1 MRFLFYISLF
11 LFTIFINGQSD
22 SIFKSN
28 DSVRNLFQQTSKP
41 LKNKRMIYSTS
52 LIDSFTNINNEKSAE
67 LFITNNFDNDQGLVI
82 KWITNSI
89 YREDG
94 FDLYR
99 REEGT
104 DWVKLNSIP
113 INLIR
118 KSGKDENLDSEQQGL
133 YDFTLQSSY
142 NDFQT
147 SLPRVFVLIKSIYSN
162 YMANLIGIIYYD
174 KIAREGLSYQYKL
187 VGAGSNFELAI
198 SKKHTC
204 SSYTKSPPPDSIKI
218 ERFKKRCDI
227 SWKPEIFRYYGVDI
241 YRKTNDST
249 FRKITKTPRAIQ
261 KSKDR
266 KGNISFPKV
275 FYVDEN
281 INKEFNYTYKFIA
294 LDYFGK
300 ESFESEEIF
309 IAKKD
314 FDPPLKPFNLVPVK
328 HDSKMTVDLSWDYVL
343 EEDLLG
349 FNIYRSNILEGPYKK
364 INLKTIPKTVSFFND
379 RVTNTGDYYYYCS
392 SVDFSG
398 NESYSGKIY
407 LQIHDMLPPDSPK
420 NLQSETGPGFINLSW
435 DNNLESDLKGYFIQR
450 SLNDEDNSDNHF
462 ININSQP
469 TIENSFSE
477 KLSKNIRNK
486 FVYRVIAVDTSFN
499 RSKPSI
505 NSLAQMPD
513 VTPPNHPIIKNVEFK
528 DGIIVISWMPNIE
541 NDLEGYN
548 LFRKLKSDSSSFIK
562 VNSQTIPKD
571 ITIYRDR
578 QTSSETEYLYIL
590 KAIDVN
596 GNISEPSKPF
606 FGYNPIEKLTSKIIL
621 TSELKQRKKRVLLNW
636 NLENNEIEVQGSVIY
651 RSTNENILKPYS
663 KLINENSYIDD
674 INPGLYNYQVR
685 TYTNDGIVIMSEV
698 IKIELLKAE

>member
-1 MRFLFYISLF
+1 MRFSFYILLF
-11 LFTIFINGQSD
+11 LFPIFINGQVD
-22 SIFKSN
+22 SIFNSN
-28 DSVRNLFQQTSKP
+28 DSVSNLPPQTSKP
-41 LKNKRMIYSTS
+41 LKSKMIYSTS

-67 LFITNNFDNDQGLVI
+67 LFVSNNFDNDQGLVI

-99 REEGT
+99 REDGT

-113 INLIR
+113 INLTR

-142 NDFQT
+142 NDFQS

-162 YMANLIGIIYYD
+162 YMASLIGIIYYD
-174 KIAREGLSYQYKL
+174 KIAREGLTYQYKL

-198 SKKHTC
+198 SKKYTC
-204 SSYTKSPPPDSIKI
+204 SSYTKSLPPDSIQI

-227 SWKPEIFRYYGVDI
+227 KWKPEIFKYYGVDI

-249 FRKITKTPRAIQ
+249 FRKITRTPRAIQ

-275 FYVDEN
+275 FYTDED
-281 INKEFNYTYKFIA
+281 INKEYNYTYKFVA
-294 LDYFGK
+294 VDYFGK

-309 IAKKD
+309 MAKKD

-364 INLKTIPKTVSFFND
+364 INLKTIPKTIPSFND

-462 ININSQP
+462 ININSEP

-486 FVYRVIAVDTSFN
+486 FIYRVVAVDTSFN

-513 VTPPNHPIIKNVEFK
+513 VTPPNHPIIKNVEFN

-621 TSELKQRKKRVLLNW
+621 TSELNQRKKRVLLNW

-651 RSTNENILKPYS
+651 RSTDENILKPYS
-663 KLINENSYIDD
+663 KLVQENSYIDD

-685 TYTNDGIVIMSEV
+685 IYTNDGIVIMSEV
-698 IKIELLKAE
+698 IKIELIKTE

>member
-1 MRFLFYISLF
+1 MRFSFYILLF
-11 LFTIFINGQSD
+11 LFPIFINGQVD
-22 SIFKSN
+22 SIFNSN
-28 DSVRNLFQQTSKP
+28 DSVSNLPPQTSKP
-41 LKNKRMIYSTS
+41 LKSKMIYSTS

-67 LFITNNFDNDQGLVI
+67 LFVSNNFDNDQGLVI

-99 REEGT
+99 REDGT

-113 INLIR
+113 INLTR

-142 NDFQT
+142 NDFQS

-162 YMANLIGIIYYD
+162 YMASLIGIIYYD
-174 KIAREGLSYQYKL
+174 KIAREGLTYQYKL

-198 SKKHTC
+198 SKKYTC
-204 SSYTKSPPPDSIKI
+204 SSYTKSLPPDSIQI

-227 SWKPEIFRYYGVDI
+227 KWKPEIFKYYGVDI

-249 FRKITKTPRAIQ
+249 FRKITRTPRAIQ

-275 FYVDEN
+275 FYTDED
-281 INKEFNYTYKFIA
+281 INKEYNYTYKFVA
-294 LDYFGK
+294 VDYFGK

-309 IAKKD
+309 MAKKD

-349 FNIYRSNILEGPYKK
+349 FNIYRSNILEGPHEQ
-364 INLKTIPKTVSFFND
+364 INLKTIPKTIPSFND

-435 DNNLESDLKGYFIQR
+435 DNNLESVLKGYFIQR

-462 ININSQP
+462 ININSEP

-486 FVYRVIAVDTSFN
+486 FIYRVVAVDTSFN

-513 VTPPNHPIIKNVEFK
+513 VTPPNHPIIKNVEFN

-621 TSELKQRKKRVLLNW
+621 TSELNQRKKRVLLNW

-651 RSTNENILKPYS
+651 RSTDENILKPYS
-663 KLINENSYIDD
+663 KLVQENSYIDD

-685 TYTNDGIVIMSEV
+685 IYTNDGIVIMSEV
-698 IKIELLKAE
+698 IKIELIKTE

>member
-1 MRFLFYISLF
+1 MRFSFYILLF
-11 LFTIFINGQSD
+11 LFPIFINGQVD
-22 SIFKSN
+22 SIFNSN
-28 DSVRNLFQQTSKP
+28 DSVSNLPPQTSKP
-41 LKNKRMIYSTS
+41 LKSKMIYSTS

-67 LFITNNFDNDQGLVI
+67 LFVSNNFDNDQGLVI

-99 REEGT
+99 REDGT

-113 INLIR
+113 INLTR

-142 NDFQT
+142 NDFQS

-162 YMANLIGIIYYD
+162 YMASLIGIIYYD
-174 KIAREGLSYQYKL
+174 KIAREGLTYQYKL

-198 SKKHTC
+198 SKKYTC
-204 SSYTKSPPPDSIKI
+204 SSYTKSLPPDSIQI

-227 SWKPEIFRYYGVDI
+227 KWKPEIFKYYGVDI

-249 FRKITKTPRAIQ
+249 FRKITRTPRAIQ

-275 FYVDEN
+275 FYTDED
-281 INKEFNYTYKFIA
+281 INKEYNYTYKFVA
-294 LDYFGK
+294 VDYFGK

-309 IAKKD
+309 MAKKD

-364 INLKTIPKTVSFFND
+364 INLKTIPKTIPSFND

-462 ININSQP
+462 ININSEP

-486 FVYRVIAVDTSFN
+486 FIYRVVAVDTSFN

-513 VTPPNHPIIKNVEFK
+513 VTPPNHPIIKNVEFN

-621 TSELKQRKKRVLLNW
+621 TSELNQRKKRVVLNW

-651 RSTNENILKPYS
+651 RSTDENILKPYS
-663 KLINENSYIDD
+663 KLVQENSYIDD

-685 TYTNDGIVIMSEV
+685 IYTNDGIVIMSEV
-698 IKIELLKAE
+698 IKIELIKTE

>member
-1 MRFLFYISLF
+1 
-11 LFTIFINGQSD
+11 
-22 SIFKSN
+22 
-28 DSVRNLFQQTSKP
+28 
-41 LKNKRMIYSTS
+41 
-52 LIDSFTNINNEKSAE
+52 
-67 LFITNNFDNDQGLVI
+67 
-82 KWITNSI
+82 
-89 YREDG
+89 
-94 FDLYR
+94 
-99 REEGT
+99 
-104 DWVKLNSIP
+104 
-113 INLIR
+113 
-118 KSGKDENLDSEQQGL
+118 
-133 YDFTLQSSY
+133 
-142 NDFQT
+142 
-147 SLPRVFVLIKSIYSN
+147 
-162 YMANLIGIIYYD
+162 
-174 KIAREGLSYQYKL
+174 
-187 VGAGSNFELAI
+187 
-198 SKKHTC
+198 
-204 SSYTKSPPPDSIKI
+204 
-218 ERFKKRCDI
+218 
-227 SWKPEIFRYYGVDI
+227 
-241 YRKTNDST
+241 
-249 FRKITKTPRAIQ
+249 
-261 KSKDR
+261 
-266 KGNISFPKV
+266 
-275 FYVDEN
+275 
-281 INKEFNYTYKFIA
+281 
-294 LDYFGK
+294 
-300 ESFESEEIF
+300 
-309 IAKKD
+309 
-314 FDPPLKPFNLVPVK
+314 
-328 HDSKMTVDLSWDYVL
+328 MTVDLSWDYVL

-349 FNIYRSNILEGPYKK
+349 FNIYRSNILEGPYEK

-379 RVTNTGDYYYYCS
+379 RVTKTGDYYYYCS

-462 ININSQP
+462 ININSKP

-621 TSELKQRKKRVLLNW
+621 TSEINQRKKRVLLNW

-651 RSTNENILKPYS
+651 RSIDENILKPYS
-663 KLINENSYIDD
+663 KLVQENSYIDD

-685 TYTNDGIVIMSEV
+685 IYTNDGIVIMSEV

>member
-1 MRFLFYISLF
+1 MRFSFYILLF
-11 LFTIFINGQSD
+11 LFPIFINGQVD
-22 SIFKSN
+22 SIFNSN
-28 DSVRNLFQQTSKP
+28 DSVSNLPPQTSKP
-41 LKNKRMIYSTS
+41 LKSKMIYSTS

-67 LFITNNFDNDQGLVI
+67 LFVSNNFDNDQGLVI

-99 REEGT
+99 REDGT

-113 INLIR
+113 INLTR

-142 NDFQT
+142 NDFQS

-162 YMANLIGIIYYD
+162 YMASLIGIIYYD
-174 KIAREGLSYQYKL
+174 KIAREGLTYQYKL

-198 SKKHTC
+198 SKKYTC
-204 SSYTKSPPPDSIKI
+204 SSYTKSLPPDSIQI

-227 SWKPEIFRYYGVDI
+227 KWKPEIFKYYGVDI

-249 FRKITKTPRAIQ
+249 FRKITRTPRAIQ

-275 FYVDEN
+275 FYTDED
-281 INKEFNYTYKFIA
+281 INKEYNYTYKFVA
-294 LDYFGK
+294 VDYFGK

-309 IAKKD
+309 MAKKD

-349 FNIYRSNILEGPYKK
+349 FNIYRSNILEGPYEK
-364 INLKTIPKTVSFFND
+364 INLKTIPKTIPSFND

-462 ININSQP
+462 ININSEP

-486 FVYRVIAVDTSFN
+486 FIYRVVAVDTSFN

-513 VTPPNHPIIKNVEFK
+513 VTPPNHPIIKNVEFN

-621 TSELKQRKKRVLLNW
+621 TSELNQRKKRVVLNW

-651 RSTNENILKPYS
+651 RSTDENILKPYS
-663 KLINENSYIDD
+663 KLVQENSYIDD

-685 TYTNDGIVIMSEV
+685 IYTNDGIVIMSEV
-698 IKIELLKAE
+698 IKIELIKTE